1 MADNCPFWSKG
12 KCAPPSEPTN
22 HDCNYQKPTYENC
35 AVYKMFKV
43 RAAGGSME
51 DQLQA
56 MGAINPGGRVVGGRG
71 RIFSDDEIGQ
81 AIGSRET
88 KKWWQFWK

>member
-1 MADNCPFWSKG
+1 MTAIIKSPLTRIVQF
-12 KCAPPSEPTN
+12 T
-22 HDCNYQKPTYENC
+22 
-35 AVYKMFKV
+35 